1 MSNKILKYPHVLSK
15 FPWRLDP
22 NLNTGIAFD
31 VLDHERRYYSV
42 LLFVAFSILNI
53 RSVMIQTELILYFL
67 SSNKRK
73 AI

>member
-1 MSNKILKYPHVLSK
+1 MSNKTLKYSHVLSK
-15 FPWRLDP
+15 FYWRLDP

>member
-1 MSNKILKYPHVLSK
+1 MLSK
-15 FPWRLDP
+15 FSWRLDP

-31 VLDHERRYYSV
+31 VLDPERRYSV

-53 RSVMIQTELILYFL
+53 RSVVIQMELILCFL

>member
-31 VLDHERRYYSV
+31 VLDHERRYSV

-53 RSVMIQTELILYFL
+53 RSVVIQMELIFFFL

>member
-1 MSNKILKYPHVLSK
+1 MSNKTLKYSHVLSK
-15 FPWRLDP
+15 FYWRLDP

-31 VLDHERRYYSV
+31 VLDHERRYSV

-53 RSVMIQTELILYFL
+53 RSVVIQMELILCFL